1 MWNWIADFIC
11 LWNFAAWQNISRWP
25 LSKKIVLIKPRTC
38 EEQQPNRRNF
48 HDQDVAVNVLSSKVD
63 GDCCKPP
70 IQSGKAPP
78 CFTSSTEFSGAM
90 LSVCGQ
96 ILRPVFVI
104 PSYSD
109 FQILVKPHR
118 ILAVCVENRYSLTL
132 FTRATFVL
140 TRFPHVVLHL
150 CGPDTCMAWHTAVEL
165 YRCSA
170 AEAMQRSCQKKWLCR
185 LAFRLVFLCLWY
197 SAVVYSDSKNYHVLW
212 NVSDIYLQ
220 FSRIQIAYFVPRWF
234 SLGGLGFSLDIVSMI
249 FVVDRLGIIWSMLRS
264 YLSSRD

>member
-1 MWNWIADFIC
+1 M
-11 LWNFAAWQNISRWP
+11 
-25 LSKKIVLIKPRTC
+25 
-38 EEQQPNRRNF
+38 
-48 HDQDVAVNVLSSKVD
+48 
-63 GDCCKPP
+63 
-70 IQSGKAPP
+70 
-78 CFTSSTEFSGAM
+78 
-90 LSVCGQ
+90 
-96 ILRPVFVI
+96 
-104 PSYSD
+104 
-109 FQILVKPHR
+109 
-118 ILAVCVENRYSLTL
+118 
-132 FTRATFVL
+132 L

-249 FVVDRLGIIWSMLRS
+249 FVVDRLGIGYFYRTNFNAHFNMNMSALNRCSVQPPNRARIPDAVFVQLFLLKMGM
-264 YLSSRD
+264 SRPETCRG